1 MKTIIARFTEV
12 KQLFSEGMLSGED
25 AEGEEINI
33 NKIDAALKT
42 VGISLKDFLNGT
54 KGIDDIFLELASKWN
69 SLDIATQRYIATTA
83 AGSRQQSRFIA
94 MMSNYDRTMELVEAA
109 NNSAGASSEQFGKT
123 LESLDAKLQ
132 KLQNAWD
139 TFTMGLANNEAI
151 KIAVD
156 MLTSL
161 LNIVNDL
168 TGALGNGISAIL
180 KLGAAF
186 GAMKLGKSFLGALT
200 IGLNPKNDI
209 STLQALS
216 MEYTNLGKA
225 ATETWK
231 KMKAN

>member
-1 MKTIIARFTEV
+1 
-12 KQLFSEGMLSGED
+12 
-25 AEGEEINI
+25 
-33 NKIDAALKT
+33 
-42 VGISLKDFLNGT
+42 
-54 KGIDDIFLELASKWN
+54 
-69 SLDIATQRYIATTA
+69 
-83 AGSRQQSRFIA
+83 

-139 TFTMGLANNEAI
+139 TFTMGLANNQAI

-156 MLTSL
+156 MLTGL

-200 IGLNPKNDI
+200 IGLNPKNDT
-209 STLQALS
+209 STLQALG

-225 ATETWK
+225 ATETWE
-231 KMKAN
+231 KMKANKIGNWTSGISAMIGLVAKLTAEVGKQAGWNKQWTNSLETVATAASTAAVAIQFLNMVGLSNPYFAIATAILALGYAIYKITSDISHAKSIEG